1 MSPLLSLAKT
11 RVGGYLYTTM
21 AVPYT
26 LREMM
31 LRSFRDFDE
40 SLAYAV
46 TDGSRYRYRDI
57 AYAVAGFHRL
67 FSRYG
72 IQKGDRIALIG
83 ESHPSWPAAYLA
95 VVSSPA
101 VVVPI
106 LQEFPVADVVS
117 VLEHSGA
124 RLILASQ
131 KQNARIGD
139 SVEATSLDVKL
150 IELESNFAAYI
161 DAADSSEPDDEPV
174 GLDGPH
180 PDDTAAIIYTSGTTG
195 HSKGVVLTHGNI
207 TSNIDASDTC
217 AYFKHGEKM
226 LSILPLAHTYEC
238 TLGMLLPFSRG
249 ATVHYLDRPAA
260 PTVLMAAMQSV
271 QPDLMLAVPL
281 LIEKIVRSRV
291 VPALSKGA
299 VGVLRRIPILSRLIY
314 RAAGR
319 KLKAAFGGKIRF
331 FGIGGA
337 PLAADVEDILYRIG
351 FPYALGY
358 GLTETAPLLAGSSPG
373 DNRRRTI
380 GPVIPDVE
388 IRIEDGEILAR
399 GPNVM
404 KGYYKNPEMTAEV
417 LDEDGWFST
426 GDLGSFDATGRLRID
441 GRKKSV
447 IIGANGENIYPEAI
461 ESVLTQDPTVEE
473 ALVIKRGTQLIA
485 MVRFNYELLSSATG
499 TAAETVAD
507 FAKDAGAAIGD
518 AGEVVQR
525 YLEQLRRKANE
536 RLSAFA
542 RISEVIEQIDPFEKT
557 PTLKIK
563 RYLYH

>member
-1 MSPLLSLAKT
+1 
-11 RVGGYLYTTM
+11 
-21 AVPYT
+21 
-26 LREMM
+26 M
-31 LRSFRDFDE
+31 LRSFKDFDA
-40 SLAYAV
+40 SVAYEI

-57 AYAVAGFHRL
+57 AHAVAGFHRL

-72 IQKGDRIALIG
+72 IASGDRVALLG

-95 VVSSPA
+95 ITSWPA

-106 LQEFPVADVVS
+106 LQEFPVSDVAS
-117 VLEHSGA
+117 VLAHSEA
-124 RLILASQ
+124 KLLLATG
-131 KQNARIGD
+131 KQIARIN
-139 SVEATSLDVKL
+139 EAADPSMPAIEI
-150 IELESNFAAYI
+150 IELESNFASFVES
-161 DAADSSEPDDEPV
+161 ADSTEPGDTPAL
-174 GLDGPH
+174 LDGPH

-217 AYFKHGEKM
+217 AYIQPNERL

-249 ATVHYLDRPAA
+249 ATVAYLDRPAA
-260 PTVLMAAMQSV
+260 PTVLMAALQSV
-271 QPDLMLAVPL
+271 KPDLMLAVPL
-281 LIEKIVRSRV
+281 LIEKIVRARV
-291 VPALSKGA
+291 KPALSKGA
-299 VGVLRRIPILSRLIY
+299 VGVLRRIPLISHVIY

-319 KLKAAFGGKIRF
+319 KLKNAFGGKIRF

-337 PLAADVEDILYRIG
+337 PLAPDVEDVLYRIG

-373 DNRRRTI
+373 HNRRGTI

-388 IRIEDGEILAR
+388 IRLEDGEILAR

-404 KGYYKNPEMTAEV
+404 RGYYKNPEMTAEV

-426 GDLGSFDATGRLRID
+426 GDIGSFVDGRLRID

-461 ESVLTQDPTVEE
+461 ESVLAQDPTVEE
-473 ALVIKRGTQLIA
+473 ALVIKRGNRLVA
-485 MVRFNYELLSSATG
+485 MVRLNYEKLAEFTG
-499 TAAETVAD
+499 NAAGTVAD
-507 FAKDAGAAIGD
+507 IARGAGDAIGD
-518 AGEVVQR
+518 AGEVAGK
-525 YLEQLRRKANE
+525 YLESLRKRANE
-536 RLSAFA
+536 HLSAFS
-542 RISEVIEQIDPFEKT
+542 RIAEIVEQIDPFEKT
-557 PTLKIK
+557 PTFKIK